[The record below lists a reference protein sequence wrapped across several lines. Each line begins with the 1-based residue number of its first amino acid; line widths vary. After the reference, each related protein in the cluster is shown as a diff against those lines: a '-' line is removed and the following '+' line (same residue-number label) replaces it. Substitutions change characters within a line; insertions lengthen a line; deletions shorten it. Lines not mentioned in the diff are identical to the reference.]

1 MPGFDAGGIDEVIH
15 GRMRLGV
22 MAYLAQSEPA
32 GFTELADA
40 LGATNSNLSVHLTRL
55 ERAGYVTITKDT
67 RGKRPHTAVA
77 LTEAGR
83 TAWSAYLDTMRT
95 LFPDT

>member
-1 MPGFDAGGIDEVIH
+1 MAGFDAGGLDEVIH
-15 GRMRLGV
+15 GRMRLGI
-22 MAYLAQSEPA
+22 MAYLAQSDPA
-32 GFTELADA
+32 GFTELAEA
-40 LGATNSNLSVHLTRL
+40 LGATNGNLSVHLTRL

-83 TAWSAYLDTMRT
+83 AAWRAYLDTMRT
-95 LFPDT
+95 LFPET